1 MKKHTAKFVLLIFTA
16 LVIIFIGLV
25 RYASASLPIQDPEFA
40 PASVLIKQNRDI
52 LIGKVLIL
60 IGMVIFAGSIIWRFI
75 EKDK

>member
-1 MKKHTAKFVLLIFTA
+1 MKKNTAKFVLLIFTA

-25 RYASASLPIQDPEFA
+25 RYASASLPIQDSEFA